1 MKQDNIDT
9 REIGFASP
17 LKSAFLPDCVRV
29 PVENLIALK
38 KLSPT
43 VKKAQKYQQILASVR
58 EVGLVEPP
66 AVAAV
71 PKRPG
76 WFYLVDGHLR
86 VEALKD
92 IGVAA
97 VDCMVATDDDTYTYN
112 KRINRL
118 SAVQD
123 HKMIVRAVERGVS
136 VERLAAALGLAEETI
151 RHRFRL
157 LNGIC
162 DEAAGYLADKPCP
175 AKIFE
180 TLRQMKPLRQIEA
193 AELMI
198 GQNIFSPA
206 FVTAI
211 LAATPPEQLIPT
223 ARGRVSDA
231 VSVDSMARMERELAT
246 LQAQNSVVEDS
257 YGPDVLHLTV
267 IKAYISSMLSR
278 ASIVR
283 WLAQHQPEYL
293 KEFQRIADMTDL
305 GAASHLPSRVE
316 NRGTARV

>member
-1 MKQDNIDT
+1 MKQANT
-9 REIGFASP
+9 EARGTGFASP

-29 PVENLIALK
+29 PVANLIALK
-38 KLSPT
+38 KLTPT
-43 VKKAQKYQQILASVR
+43 VKRAQKYQQILASVR

-66 AVAAV
+66 AVTAV
-71 PKRPG
+71 PKRSG

-136 VERLAAALGLAEETI
+136 VERLAAALGLSEETI

-162 DEAAGYLADKPCP
+162 DEVAGYLAEKPCP

-180 TLRQMKPLRQIEA
+180 MLRQMKPLRQIEA
-193 AELMI
+193 AELMM
-198 GQNIFSPA
+198 GQNNFSPA

-211 LAATPPEQLIPT
+211 LAATPPEQLIPN
-223 ARGRVSDA
+223 ARARVSET

-246 LQAQNSVVEDS
+246 LQAQNSVVEDT

-267 IKAYISSMLSR
+267 IRAYLSSLLSR

-293 KEFQRIADMTDL
+293 KEFQHIADMTDL
-305 GAASHLPSRVE
+305 GTSTRTESKVV
-316 NRGTARV
+316 ARA